1 MWRRIASGN
10 VGIDK
15 LDAGFDR
22 WDIFFLVMDSLYSRQ
37 GHIIAAASVERVKT
51 EPIDN
56 SEVQSIC
63 KLEGLGKLMN

>member
-22 WDIFFLVMDSLYSRQ
+22 WDIFFLVMNSLYSRQ
-37 GHIIAAASVERVKT
+37 GHIIAAACVERVKT

-63 KLEGLGKLMN
+63 KGLGKLMN